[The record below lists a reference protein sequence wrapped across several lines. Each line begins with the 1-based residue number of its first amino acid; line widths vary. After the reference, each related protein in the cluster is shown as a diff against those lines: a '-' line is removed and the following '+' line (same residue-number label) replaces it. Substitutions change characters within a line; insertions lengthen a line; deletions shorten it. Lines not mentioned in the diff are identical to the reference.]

1 LELNVIRVRYYRP
14 SIEILLENIMKNTI
28 KNTLLISTA
37 AFALIAGAGLAS
49 AQSANENTKAPSAA
63 VQDQKAPA
71 GKTDQHMGSLP
82 QKSPPATAQAPMKD
96 KSAPTAQAPI
106 KENPA
111 PTAQAPMHE
120 KPAVTAQAPA
130 ASKPETTGQG
140 SVAKDQTKA
149 GEPAVLSAEQHT
161 KIQDTIRGE
170 KTERLTNVHFAT
182 TVGEVIPETVH
193 LYVLPVSIAEY
204 APQYRGYEYILVGDE
219 ILIVN
224 PRTMRIVAV
233 IAA

>member
-1 LELNVIRVRYYRP
+1 LELNVISVRYYRP
-14 SIEILLENIMKNTI
+14 FIEMLLENIMKNTI
-28 KNTLLISTA
+28 KNTLLISTTA
-37 AFALIAGAGLAS
+37 VALIAGAGLAS
-49 AQSANENTKAPSAA
+49 AQNANENTKAPSVAA
-63 VQDQKAPA
+63 QDQKAPA

-96 KSAPTAQAPI
+96 KSAPTAQAPA
-106 KENPA
+106 N
-111 PTAQAPMHE
+111 E

-130 ASKPETTGQG
+130 ASKPETKGQG
-140 SVAKDQTKA
+140 SVAKDETKV

-204 APQYRGYEYILVGDE
+204 APQYRGYEYIVVGDE